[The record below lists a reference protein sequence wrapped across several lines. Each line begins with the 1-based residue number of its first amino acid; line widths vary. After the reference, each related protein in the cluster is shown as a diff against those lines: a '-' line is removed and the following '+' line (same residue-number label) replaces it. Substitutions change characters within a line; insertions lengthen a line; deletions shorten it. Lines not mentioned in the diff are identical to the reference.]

1 MILDEITSNIDNEM
15 EKIILEEIRKIQKE
29 KNKTVI
35 HITHNIE
42 NKNFSD
48 INLYILNKDIIR
60 VK

>member
-1 MILDEITSNIDNEM
+1 MTLDEITSNIDNEM

-29 KNKTVI
+29 KNKTEI

-48 INLYILNKDIIR
+48 INLYILNKDIIQ
-60 VK
+60 VE